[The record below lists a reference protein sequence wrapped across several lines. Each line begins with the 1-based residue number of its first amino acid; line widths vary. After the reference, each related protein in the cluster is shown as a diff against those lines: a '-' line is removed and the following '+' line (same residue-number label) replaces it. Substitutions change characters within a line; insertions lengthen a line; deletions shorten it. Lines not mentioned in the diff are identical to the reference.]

1 MLNDNLNVFVI
12 TRFGIGQ
19 KSKIFFDKEFLYM
32 QNLLIKSIIKQ
43 SEFIT
48 KWIILI
54 DINAPK
60 EIIKKL
66 KALIPKDLLL
76 IYFHDAF
83 SNGSLKPNY
92 SNILKGLGVKQKDRV
107 VTIRVDADDM
117 VSNDY
122 VRSVIDAIKSLNTK
136 SKYDLI
142 SVKQLQ
148 AFIFIQR
155 KNCWY

>member
-66 KALIPKDLLL
+66 KALIPKDLFIDL
-76 IYFHDAF
+76 F
-83 SNGSLKPNY
+83 S
-92 SNILKGLGVKQKDRV
+92 
-107 VTIRVDADDM
+107 
-117 VSNDY
+117 
-122 VRSVIDAIKSLNTK
+122 
-136 SKYDLI
+136 
-142 SVKQLQ
+142 
-148 AFIFIQR
+148 
-155 KNCWY
+155 